1 MANYGPYMAHIWVRY
16 GMVRTSYGAQ
26 FCEISSY
33 GKYMG
38 LKAQE
43 KICMVKLWEQVAH
56 RYSIAM
62 AHLLHFPFLWE

>member
-1 MANYGPYMAHIWVRY
+1 
-16 GMVRTSYGAQ
+16 
-26 FCEISSY
+26 
-33 GKYMG
+33 MG